1 MTRNGSLSWCEQQLV
16 FNQDIYEGLNHLCT
30 RRPGRMTDPLETQII
45 MLTCN
50 KHCVITSWP
59 VEKH

>member
-1 MTRNGSLSWCEQQLV
+1 MTCLLSWVRQQLV
-16 FNQDIYEGLNHLCT
+16 FNQGIYEGWNHLCP
-30 RRPGRMTDPLETQII
+30 RHPGHMTHPLETQII
-45 MLTCN
+45 MLSCN